1 VLHAIGAG
9 NDDAE
14 GERPRASPGRRPPP
28 SRSPRKCGGSRLTHG
43 EDVQILAHELEMPRL
58 PKRALETT
66 RSRVAAR
73 LEREGWTVR
82 HGSNHDRYKHPSKP
96 GRIVM
101 ARHRTLSIG
110 VARVIASPA
119 GWVD

>member
-1 VLHAIGAG
+1 
-9 NDDAE
+9 
-14 GERPRASPGRRPPP
+14 
-28 SRSPRKCGGSRLTHG
+28 LTLQKNA
-43 EDVQILAHELEMPRL
+43 QILAHELEITRL
-58 PKRALETT
+58 PKRAFETN

-73 LEREGWTVR
+73 LEREGWAVR
-82 HGSNHDRYKHPSKP
+82 HGSEHDVYKHPSKL

-110 VARVIASPA
+110 VARVIARTA